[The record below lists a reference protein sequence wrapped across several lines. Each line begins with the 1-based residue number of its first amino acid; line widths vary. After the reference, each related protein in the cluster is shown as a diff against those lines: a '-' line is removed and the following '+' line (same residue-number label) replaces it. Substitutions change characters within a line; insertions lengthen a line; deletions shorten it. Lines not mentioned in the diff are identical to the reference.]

1 MMAVE
6 ARGWRLEA
14 GGPRTTRGPAFLLD
28 DVLSGQPPA
37 SSLQPPALLIAVLL
51 LVCTLLRS
59 SEELVCRGFAATDAV
74 AAVIGHTGSLL
85 PLGPDLAD
93 RRGRRLWFALPDRAA
108 DPARQALAHG
118 LGCWWSSAGLSG
130 ERRLTGSAAEVRT
143 YPALP
148 NPLPG
153 AERLVRQ
160 ALDPWLGGNGGL
172 AQDFT
177 TGSWNATTSPP
188 GQARLEGLLA
198 ALGDPHPRAPHLLPD
213 PGVPSPT
220 MPLTRSPEGSDLGA
234 WCIDLMRASGLA
246 VALAADVD
254 PQAPAI
260 STTCRTLGEAL
271 DALSRLGLHAEVWHR
286 CISISVAASPDRQHP
301 AERAAVAILPAGHL
315 CQDADQLGRFSAQLG
330 ARVRPTVWDSPG
342 WLIAPLPTRLDLLV
356 IADPLTIHA
365 VMEAMEAADQV
376 GLAAWLR

>member
-6 ARGWRLEA
+6 AGGWRLEA
-14 GGPRTTRGPAFLLD
+14 GGPRTTRGPG
-28 DVLSGQPPA
+28 LSGQPPA
-37 SSLQPPALLIAVLL
+37 SSLQPPALLISILL
-51 LVCTLLRS
+51 LACTLLPAG
-59 SEELVCRGFAATDAV
+59 EELVCRGFPASDAV
-74 AAVIGHTGSLL
+74 AAVIGHTGTLL

-118 LGCWWSSAGLSG
+118 LGCWWSAAGLSNDPRFAG
-130 ERRLTGSAAEVRT
+130 GAVEVRT
-143 YPALP
+143 YPPLP
-148 NPLPG
+148 APLPG

-172 AQDFT
+172 AQDFNS
-177 TGSWNATTSPP
+177 GGWSATTSPL
-188 GQARLEGLLA
+188 GQARLENLLA

-213 PGVPSPT
+213 PMVPSAN
-220 MPLTRSPEGSDLGA
+220 LHFTRMPEGSDLA
-234 WCIDLMRASGLA
+234 SWCIDLMRVSGLA

-260 STTCRTLGEAL
+260 GGACTTLGEAMDRL
-271 DALSRLGLHAEVWHR
+271 AQLGLHAAVWHR
-286 CISISVAASPDRQHP
+286 CITISAAAAPDRRHP

-315 CQDADQLGRFSAQLG
+315 CQDTDQLGRFSAQLG
-330 ARVRPTVWDSPG
+330 ARVRPGVWDSPG

-356 IADPLTIHA
+356 IADPATIHA

-376 GLAAWLR
+376 GLSAWLR